1 VETGWP
7 GSPDAAKA
15 EMTSDQAMSREEALL
30 RYRTCRQAIRRHL
43 NAAIKYTSADAIKVT
58 ARRIG
63 LLSEGA
69 IAADSFA
76 EMTLVFDLVVFGTKT
91 ERSRA
96 IDRYARANRFPDGS
110 VEAAVLTALQAGTF
124 RIIQVKGRHHIAGI
138 VVEDMFGGQEMWV
151 MDEGFEAT
159 LTDGMMLAARLIRL
173 DPFHSTAGASV
184 PISRYI
190 LQEAL
195 LSLAGRRSVN
205 PALLD
210 NPRLPEAVY
219 AAAIKN
225 GAMDTISFEGE
236 DQD

>member
-1 VETGWP
+1 
-7 GSPDAAKA
+7 
-15 EMTSDQAMSREEALL
+15 
-30 RYRTCRQAIRRHL
+30 
-43 NAAIKYTSADAIKVT
+43 
-58 ARRIG
+58 
-63 LLSEGA
+63 
-69 IAADSFA
+69 
-76 EMTLVFDLVVFGTKT
+76 
-91 ERSRA
+91 
-96 IDRYARANRFPDGS
+96 
-110 VEAAVLTALQAGTF
+110 
-124 RIIQVKGRHHIAGI
+124 
-138 VVEDMFGGQEMWV
+138 

-225 GAMDTISFEGE
+225 GATDTISFESE